1 MPDTAIRPHTGGAH
15 AHTVREFSERLA
27 ATIGGDASRQRAR
40 DLLSLVW
47 DRSPA
52 WIAAHAD
59 DGVPGEIREAAKAA
73 ADRMAAGAPLAY
85 ATGRAAFRNLVLQ
98 VDQRALIP
106 RPETEIVVEV
116 ALSVCGSGVAV
127 DVGTGSGAI
136 ALALATEG
144 SFDRVIATDVSEDAI
159 AVARGNLDAVRPP
172 CVVELRC
179 GSLLGPVMGEFVDL
193 IVANPPY
200 IAASEMHGL
209 PAAVRDWEPPVALVS
224 GEDGLLHTRE
234 LVRESAAV
242 LAEDGWLV
250 LEVDSR
256 RAEQSAAIVA
266 ESGAFSGVRI
276 FPDLTG
282 RPRVLIARRSAAL
295 TAENIG
301 E

>member
-1 MPDTAIRPHTGGAH
+1 MPDTVMRPHTGGAH
-15 AHTVREFSERLA
+15 AHTVREFSEKVA
-27 ATIGGDASRQRAR
+27 ATIGGDASRQNAR
-40 DLLSLVW
+40 ELLSLVW

-59 DGVPGEIREAAKAA
+59 DGVPPEIREAAIAA

-98 VDQRALIP
+98 VDQRVLIP
-106 RPETEIVVEV
+106 RPETEIVVEI
-116 ALSVCGSGVAV
+116 ALSVCSRGVAV

-159 AVARGNLDAVRPP
+159 TVARANLEAVRPR

-179 GSLLGPVMGEFVDL
+179 GSLLRPVMGELANLV
-193 IVANPPY
+193 VANPPY
-200 IAASEMHGL
+200 IAASEMHEL
-209 PAAVRDWEPPVALVS
+209 PPAVHDWEPPVALVS
-224 GEDGLLHTRE
+224 GEDGLAHTRE

-256 RAEQSAAIVA
+256 RAERTATIVG

-282 RPRVLIARRSAAL
+282 RPRVLTAQRSAAL
-295 TAENIG
+295 TPENIR
-301 E
+301 